1 MSTLLEGLNDEQLK
15 AVTHGMGPLMIVAG
29 AGTGKTTVIT
39 KRIAWLIES
48 GLAKQE
54 EILAL
59 TFTEKAATEME
70 ERVDQLLP
78 IGYLDLWIA
87 TFHGFCER
95 VLRTYGIDIGL
106 ANTFKLLTTVDT
118 WMLVRKNLALF
129 NFDYFAPQ
137 GNPTKFIETILTHFS
152 RAKDEG
158 VTPAMYQ
165 ARVSQLE
172 LDAEFP
178 DLASQPSPSY
188 GEDGGGPQELQLE
201 RQKMRELAD
210 GYAVYQQLLAD
221 NSALDFGDLI
231 LQTLTL
237 FRTRPNIL
245 KKYQEQF
252 KYVVVDEFQDTN
264 TAQYELVK
272 LLAGT
277 ARNITVVGDDDQAI
291 YRFRGAALANIL
303 NFRTD
308 FPDTARVVLT
318 HNYRSG
324 KIILDHAYSLIQNNN
339 PHRLEASESLN
350 KQLVAANGT
359 EGFVQHLHLPTLADE
374 IAQTAEIIL
383 ALHGAGCA
391 WNDIAIL
398 IRGNDAADPF
408 ILEFER
414 AGIPYR
420 FMALSGLYTK
430 PIILDALAYLR
441 AVDQPHD
448 SPSLYRILSHP
459 RLGLREQDIVELTMH
474 ARKSGTTLWQVL
486 ASCELLPNVSE
497 DGKKRAAEILAI
509 LDDLRS
515 RAKRLPVTELYVE
528 VLKRTGLLGDTA
540 RLGERQQREEYQLM
554 QSFLERLRRF
564 AEGSA
569 DKSVHAFLEEF
580 THERAAG
587 ESGALP
593 HDVEEGPD
601 VVNIMT
607 VHGAKGLE
615 FRFVFVVNL
624 VEQRFP
630 SQARGASLSFP
641 PGLVNED
648 WSSEEHHREE
658 RRLFYVAMTRA
669 KEGLYLLSADDYG
682 GVRYKKPS
690 RYLIELGFIDPDT
703 IKTGKKESD
712 ALGGSGKVTE
722 AAPFVYKVP
731 EKLSFTQIT
740 AFAKCPLQYKFAH
753 VLHVPIFG
761 RHQMSYGKSMHNTL
775 QHFME
780 SVSSPPAMGELE
792 GAVSAVPPLVDLLK
806 LFDEQWIDEWYE
818 SDEQREEYRTGGRAS
833 LATFH
838 KQVLEQQP
846 KPIYLEA
853 GFTLKVLDVTLKGR
867 IDRIDKIAD
876 GWEIVDYKTG
886 GAKTIKDLAWDD
898 KRQLVLYAMAVAQCF
913 PDAPANIKLTY
924 YYLEDNST
932 VRFEATEKDKAKL
945 IDDITEFMS
954 AIKVSDFAPTP
965 GHDCKFCDFKDICD
979 FNAS

>member
-1 MSTLLEGLNDEQLK
+1 MSTLLDGLNTEQLT
-15 AVTHGMGPLMIVAG
+15 AVTHGAGPLMIVAG

-48 GLAKQE
+48 GLATQQ

-70 ERVDQLLP
+70 ERVDQFLP

-106 ANTFKLLTTVDT
+106 ANTFKLLTTVDA
-118 WMLVRKNLALF
+118 WLLVRRNLELF
-129 NFDYFAPQ
+129 NFDYFKPQ
-137 GNPTKFIETILTHFS
+137 GNPTKFIETILGHYS

-158 VTPAMYQ
+158 VTPQMYQ
-165 ARVSQLE
+165 DKVGELVAPADEEQALE
-172 LDAEFP
+172 L
-178 DLASQPSPSY
+178 
-188 GEDGGGPQELQLE
+188 
-201 RQKMRELAD
+201 QKMRELAD
-210 GYAVYQQLLAD
+210 GYQVYQQLLAD
-221 NSALDFGDLI
+221 NASLDFGDLI

-237 FRTRPNIL
+237 FKTRPNIL
-245 KKYQEQF
+245 KKYQDQF

-277 ARNITVVGDDDQAI
+277 TRNITVVGDDDQAI

-308 FPDTARVVLT
+308 FPDAARVVLT
-318 HNYRSG
+318 QNYRSG
-324 KIILDHAYSLIQNNN
+324 KQILDHAYQLIQNNN

-359 EGFVQHLHLPTLADE
+359 AGFVHHVHAATIADE
-374 IAQTAEIIL
+374 VAQTIATII
-383 ALHGAGCA
+383 ALNAQGCH
-391 WNDIAIL
+391 WHDIAIL
-398 IRGNDAADPF
+398 VRSNDAADPF
-408 ILEFER
+408 ILELER

-430 PIILDALAYLR
+430 PIILDVLAYLR
-441 AVDQPHD
+441 IIDQPHD

-459 RLGLREQDIVELTMH
+459 RLGLVEADIVELTMY
-474 ARKSGTTLWQVL
+474 ARKRGTTLFQAL
-486 ASCELLPNVSE
+486 SSCTMLPKISL
-497 DGKKRAAEILAI
+497 DGKKQA
-509 LDDLRS
+509 LDLLQLLDELRS

-528 VLKRTGLLGDTA
+528 VLKRTGLLGDTT
-540 RLGERQQREEYQLM
+540 RLPERQQREEYQLM

-564 AEGSA
+564 VAASP

-615 FRFVFVVNL
+615 FRYVFVVNL

-641 PGLVNED
+641 PGLVKED

-669 KEGLYLLSADDYG
+669 KEGLYLFSADDYG

-690 RYLIELGFIDPDT
+690 RYLVELGFIDPA
-703 IKTGKKESD
+703 KMKVGKKEK
-712 ALGGSGKVTE
+712 GSGLESGILDPNTSST
-722 AAPFVYKVP
+722 ATSFVYKVP
-731 EKLSFTQIT
+731 DKLSFTQIT

-761 RHQMSYGKSMHNTL
+761 RYQMSFGKSMHNTL
-775 QHFME
+775 QHFLE
-780 SVSSPPAMGELE
+780 FLLPTSSVVQTSLFGEPP
-792 GAVSAVPPLVDLLK
+792 VKPPLPTLPRLLDLL
-806 LFDEQWIDEWYE
+806 DEQWIDEWYD
-818 SDEQREEYRTGGRAS
+818 SDEQKAEYKENGRKSLRT
-833 LATFH
+833 FY
-838 KQVLEQQP
+838 KKVIDEQPQ
-846 KPIYLEA
+846 PIYLEK
-853 GFTLKVLDVTLKGR
+853 GFTLKIDDVAVKGR
-867 IDRIDKIAD
+867 IDRIDSID
-876 GWEIVDYKTG
+876 GGWEIIDYKTG
-886 GAKTIKDLAWDD
+886 GAKTLKDLAWDD
-898 KRQLVLYAMAVAQCF
+898 KRQLVLYALAVAQCF
-913 PDAPANIKLTY
+913 PDAPTKIKLTY

-932 VRFEATEKDKAKL
+932 VSFAADEADKARL
-945 IDDITEFMS
+945 IEDVTEFMQ
-954 AIKVSDFAPTP
+954 AIQVSDFAPTP
-965 GHDCKFCDFKDICD
+965 SQHTCKYCDFKDIC
-979 FNAS
+979 NSSAA

>member
-1 MSTLLEGLNDEQLK
+1 MSTLHDGLNKEQLQ
-15 AVTHGMGPLMIVAG
+15 AVTHGAGPLMIVAG

-106 ANTFKLLTTVDT
+106 ANSFKLFTTVDT

-129 NFDYFAPQ
+129 NFDYFKPQ
-137 GNPTKFIETILTHFS
+137 GNPTKFIETILTHYS

-158 VTPAMYQ
+158 VTPEMYQ
-165 ARVSQLE
+165 ASVAKLE
-172 LDAEFP
+172 LNA
-178 DLASQPSPSY
+178 AST
-188 GEDGGGPQELQLE
+188 EEEELELK
-201 RQKMRELAD
+201 KMRELAN

-221 NSALDFGDLI
+221 NSSLDFGDLI

-245 KKYQEQF
+245 KKYQAQF
-252 KYVVVDEFQDTN
+252 KYIVVDEFQDTN
-264 TAQYELVK
+264 SAQYQLIK
-272 LLAGT
+272 LLGGS

-324 KIILDHAYSLIQNNN
+324 KVILDHAYNLIQNNN

-350 KQLVAANGT
+350 KQLIAANGT
-359 EGFVQHLHLPTLADE
+359 EGFVQHLHLPTLTDE

-383 ALHGAGCA
+383 ALHASGCA

-398 IRGNDAADPF
+398 VRGNDAADPF

-441 AVDQPHD
+441 VVDQPHD

-459 RLGLREQDIVELTMH
+459 RLGLTEKDLVELSYH
-474 ARKSGTTLWQVL
+474 ARKSGSTLFQALSSCQFLPQITLESKETTL
-486 ASCELLPNVSE
+486 
-497 DGKKRAAEILAI
+497 AI
-509 LDDLRS
+509 IKYLEDLRS
-515 RAKRLPVTELYVE
+515 HAKRLPVTELFVE
-528 VLKRTGLLGDTA
+528 VLKITGLLADTA

-564 AEGSA
+564 AAGSA

-593 HDVEEGPD
+593 HDIEEGPD

-641 PGLVNED
+641 LGLVNED
-648 WSSEEHHREE
+648 WSSDEHQREE

-690 RYLIELGFIDPDT
+690 RYLVELGFIDPSQ
-703 IKTGKKESD
+703 IKTSKKDSVD
-712 ALGGSGKVTE
+712 TLANSTTTIDNSPIAYQTPK
-722 AAPFVYKVP
+722 
-731 EKLSFTQIT
+731 KLSFTQIA
-740 AFAKCPLQYKFAH
+740 AFDKCPLQYKFAH
-753 VLHVPIFG
+753 ILHVPVFG
-761 RHQMSYGKSMHNTL
+761 RYQMSYGKSMHNTL
-775 QHFME
+775 QLFME
-780 SVSSPPAMGELE
+780 AYSSI
-792 GAVSAVPPLVDLLK
+792 PLVPLLK
-806 LFDEQWIDEWYE
+806 IFDEQWIDEWYE
-818 SDEQREEYRTGGRAS
+818 NDEQREQYRSDGKKS
-833 LATFH
+833 LATFY
-838 KQVLEQQP
+838 KQVITNKP
-846 KPIYLEA
+846 KPIFLER
-853 GFTLKVLDVTLKGR
+853 GFTLKILDVTVKGR
-867 IDRIDKIAD
+867 IDRIDEIEN
-876 GWEIVDYKTG
+876 GWEIIDYKTG
-886 GAKTIKDLAWDD
+886 GAKTISNISWED

-913 PDAPANIKLTY
+913 TEAPVNIKLTY
-924 YYLEDNST
+924 YYLENNST
-932 VRFEATEKDKAKL
+932 VSFQATAKDQAKL
-945 IDDITEFMS
+945 IDNITEFMS
-954 AIKVSDFAPTP
+954 LIRVSDFAPTP
-965 GHDCKFCDFKDICD
+965 NKFTCSSCDFKDICN

>member
-1 MSTLLEGLNDEQLK
+1 MPRVPLLPVQYPGMSTLLDGLNAEQLT
-15 AVTHGMGPLMIVAG
+15 AVTHGTGPLMIVAG

-118 WMLVRKNLALF
+118 WMLVRKNLNLF

-137 GNPTKFIETILTHFS
+137 GNPTKFIETILTHYS

-165 ARVSQLE
+165 ARVAQLE

-178 DLASQPSPSY
+178 DLAMQVEVNSEESV
-188 GEDGGGPQELQLE
+188 LE

-277 ARNITVVGDDDQAI
+277 VRNITVVGDDDQAI

-339 PHRLEASESLN
+339 PHRLEASEQLN
-350 KQLVAANGT
+350 KQLVAANGM
-359 EGFVQHLHLPTLADE
+359 EGFVEHLHLPTLADE

-383 ALHGAGCA
+383 ALHGSGCA

-459 RLGLREQDIVELTMH
+459 RLGLPERDIVELTMH

-486 ASCELLPNVSE
+486 ASCELLPNISE
-497 DGKKRAAEILAI
+497 DSKKRAREILDI

-515 RAKRLPVTELYVE
+515 RAKRQPVTELYVE
-528 VLKRTGLLGDTA
+528 VLKRTGLLGDTT

-564 AEGSA
+564 AEGNA
-569 DKSVHAFLEEF
+569 DKSVHNFLEEF
-580 THERAAG
+580 AHERAAG

-630 SQARGASLSFP
+630 SQARGTSLSFP

-669 KEGLYLLSADDYG
+669 KEGLYLMSADDYG

-690 RYLIELGFIDPDT
+690 RYLIELGFVDPAT
-703 IKTGKKESD
+703 IKTGQKEKD
-712 ALGGSGKVTE
+712 VLGGSVAVTDT
-722 AAPFVYKVP
+722 APFVYKVP

-780 SVSSPPAMGELE
+780 SLLPS
-792 GAVSAVPPLVDLLK
+792 GASAKVPLLVDLLK

-818 SDEQREEYRTGGRAS
+818 SDEQREEYRSGGRSS
-833 LATFH
+833 LVTFH
-838 KQVLEQQP
+838 KQVIEQQP

-867 IDRIDKIAD
+867 IDRIDQTAD

-932 VRFEATEKDKAKL
+932 VSFEATEKDKAKL

-954 AIKVSDFAPTP
+954 AIKVSNFAPEPSQHT
-965 GHDCKFCDFKDICD
+965 CKFCDFKDICD